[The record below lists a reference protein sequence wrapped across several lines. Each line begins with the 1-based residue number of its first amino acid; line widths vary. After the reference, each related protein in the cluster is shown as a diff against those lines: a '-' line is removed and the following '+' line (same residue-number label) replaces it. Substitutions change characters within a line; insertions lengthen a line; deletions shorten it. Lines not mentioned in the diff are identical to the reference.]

1 MAAATAAAGLM
12 CAAAAKAPQG
22 PFAMPKVTNAK
33 VPGGVSMDPYVGAVS
48 VDAGT
53 GAILSADNPDRPG
66 YPASTTKLMTLLLVL
81 EDLQA
86 KRYALDSRA
95 VASKRA
101 ARQVASHIPLKEG
114 QSMSVDDL
122 LMALMVKSANDAAI
136 VLAENSAGSVEAFVE
151 RMNERA
157 AQLGMSRTRFCTPNG
172 LSPTKADPHGFDV
185 STAHD
190 LARLACAVVKHPE
203 AFRYTSKAFCTITNG
218 AGEQTTFRTHNP
230 FLYDKSLKVR
240 GLDGLKTGY
249 TDKGGSSIVLTAMRG
264 ERRVVTV
271 ILGSMDKKTRERR
284 AHEMIT
290 DAAASVSL

>member
-12 CAAAAKAPQG
+12 CAAATKAPQD

-190 LARLACAVVKHPE
+190 LARLSVAHFQNLDSAICGSHLLSVHAIAVGDGGLLDFSCRLD
-203 AFRYTSKAFCTITNG
+203 AINLR
-218 AGEQTTFRTHNP
+218 
-230 FLYDKSLKVR
+230 KV
-240 GLDGLKTGY
+240 GQPWDDGQ
-249 TDKGGSSIVLTAMRG
+249 
-264 ERRVVTV
+264 
-271 ILGSMDKKTRERR
+271 
-284 AHEMIT
+284 
-290 DAAASVSL
+290 